1 MPIVPRNLTAL
12 VLAMLLAPAAAATQ
26 HLVRPGSD
34 VELLDERLKPGDEII
49 LMPGEHRPATL
60 ESVQG
65 TAERPIIIRGLDP
78 ANPSTI
84 EASTYGLRLRHPR
97 HVRISDVIIIGATIH
112 GIFLEGDAERPGEE
126 AAGQEAPGEEAP
138 AASSPSAGNVFIN
151 RVTILDTGP
160 KGLRHAVHA
169 RHLRNLRIEECR
181 IVGWA
186 GSAIE
191 LVACEDV
198 AIRDCDFAG
207 KEEFV
212 QITGVRARA
221 GSDRVGIERC
231 RFLDPGEQ
239 AVCLGGQSEFDE
251 FRTPPTEGT
260 KPASI
265 CEAARV
271 QVKRCTF
278 INGRCAL
285 AFVHAERCTVRN
297 CTIARPRHAVVS
309 IRREQE
315 DPRFAPTAN
324 CNFGSNLIV
333 WAPGDLTVLTHLAGD
348 ATTEGITLEDNLWW
362 TPELEA
368 EKEELGPFPGA
379 AAFPQV
385 TDVDPKLD
393 EELKPTADEAKMY
406 GADAP

>member
-1 MPIVPRNLTAL
+1 MPIVPPILTAL
-12 VLAMLLAPAAAATQ
+12 TLAILLAPVAGATQ
-26 HLVRPGSD
+26 HLVRPGDD
-34 VELLDERLKPGDEII
+34 VQLLDERLKPGDEII

-65 TAERPIIIRGLDP
+65 TRERPIIIRGLDP
-78 ANPSTI
+78 ARPSTI
-84 EASTYGLRLRHPR
+84 EASTYGLRLCNPR
-97 HVRISDVIIIGATIH
+97 HVRISDLSIVGATIH
-112 GIFLEGDAERPGEE
+112 GLFLEGDADADAAGEE
-126 AAGQEAPGEEAP
+126 AAGEEA
-138 AASSPSAGNVFIN
+138 AAAFAGDVFVS
-151 RVTILDTGP
+151 RVTIAGTGP
-160 KGLRHAVHA
+160 KGLRHALHA
-169 RHLRNLRIEECR
+169 RRLQTVRIEECR

-198 AIRDCDFAG
+198 EIRDCDFVG
-207 KEEFV
+207 KEDFA

-221 GSDRVGIERC
+221 GSDRVRLDRC
-231 RFLDPGEQ
+231 RFIDPGEQ
-239 AVCLGGQSEFDE
+239 AVCLGGQSKLED
-251 FRTPPTEGT
+251 FRVPPGEETE
-260 KPASI
+260 PASI
-265 CEAARV
+265 AEAARV
-271 QVKRCTF
+271 QLTRCTF
-278 INGRCAL
+278 VNGRCPL

-297 CTIARPRHAVVS
+297 CTIIRPRQAVVS

-315 DPRFAPTAN
+315 DPRFRPTTN

-333 WAPGDLTVLTHLAGD
+333 WEKGDLAVLTHLAGG

-362 TPELEA
+362 TPDFDA
-368 EKEELGPFPGA
+368 QKDELGPFPGT

-393 EELKPTADEAKMY
+393 EQLKPTADEARLY